1 MQSRDLCSVLSFATW
16 PSFSAAR
23 FIYRFIVLPFAAR
36 VSVSVSGPFPCRGV
50 TALFN
55 REILF
60 FLVGSCWWWRELP
73 DKREIKWCTCTK
85 GGDEN
90 YCIVR
95 FFGSRCV
102 LFWDAPVLGVLA
114 TVATWQQPSGEP
126 SGGLQRGATEA
137 GAGNMF
143 IYVRIV
149 GRNRELD
156 AGIICGEPG

>member
-1 MQSRDLCSVLSFATW
+1 MVHLHE
-16 PSFSAAR
+16 
-23 FIYRFIVLPFAAR
+23 
-36 VSVSVSGPFPCRGV
+36 RG
-50 TALFN
+50 
-55 REILF
+55 
-60 FLVGSCWWWRELP
+60 
-73 DKREIKWCTCTK
+73 